1 MKKLFLTAGM
11 ILLSI
16 PSTFVALQSQPAA
29 LTWTLVGW
37 NDLGMHC
44 MDGDYSVM
52 SILPP
57 FNTIQA
63 HLIDASGDLVTDPT
77 GISVTYEAVAD
88 PDGSR
93 NTTSIGKTNF
103 WQYADA
109 LFGTGALAPD
119 TGLTGNSM
127 PGAAN
132 TPQSLSWEATHDV
145 FLAEGIPITPYDD
158 DMVKNFYPMMR
169 LVARDGGGTVLAETE
184 IVLPVSDE
192 MDCSAC
198 HASGSD
204 SAAEPGS
211 GWTWDPDAELD
222 YRLNVLAIHDD
233 RLGEAGYQAALA
245 AAGYRNDGLLAT
257 VEVADTPILCARCHA
272 SNALPG
278 TGLAGIP
285 PLTQAV
291 HDGHADVTDPITHLS
306 LDSSDNRTACYRCH
320 PGSETRCLRGAMGKA
335 VSSDGALAMQCQSC
349 HGTMSEVGDAQREG
363 WLEEPTCQSCHTG
376 TATSNNGQIRYRSV
390 YTDQDTIREAVD
402 DTFATDANTPLPG
415 FSLYRF
421 SSGHGG
427 LQCSACHGST
437 HAIFPAS
444 HANDNVQNSTLQG
457 HEGTLA
463 ECDACHSQ
471 TPETVTGGPHGLHPI
486 GQPWIDG
493 HKDAAEHDTTLCQDC
508 HGTDYTGTVL
518 SLSQAD
524 WTADLDSLGQREF
537 WRGFRIGCYTCH
549 DGPNDEDPNP
559 NSPATVADDTL
570 EVVSG
575 QPESLT
581 LVASDPDDDPLSL
594 RIVSQP
600 HHGTVGLMGKLATYY
615 PENGF
620 SGVDQFTFAAWD
632 GQIDSNLGTV
642 VVNMA
647 TNSMIFE
654 DGFESGDTSAWSAP

>member
-1 MKKLFLTAGM
+1 MKKLFLSAA
-11 ILLSI
+11 IVLLSI
-16 PSTFVALQSQPAA
+16 PTTFIALQSQPAA
-29 LTWTLVGW
+29 QTWSLVGW

-132 TPQSLSWEATHDV
+132 TPQSMSWEATHDV
-145 FLAEGIPITPYDD
+145 FLAEGIPITPWDD
-158 DMVKNFYPMMR
+158 AMVKNPYPMMR
-169 LVARDGGGTVLAETE
+169 LVARDGGGTILAETE

-204 SAAEPGS
+204 AAAEPGS
-211 GWTWDPDAELD
+211 GWRWDPDAELD

-233 RLGEAGYQAALA
+233 RLGNLNYQNALDD
-245 AAGYRNDGLLAT
+245 AGYRDDGLLAT
-257 VEVADTPILCARCHA
+257 VQIDNTPILCARCHA

-291 HDGHADVTDPITHLS
+291 HDGHADVTDPITQMS

-335 VSSDGALAMQCQSC
+335 VSADGTLAMQCQDC
-349 HGTMSEVGDAQREG
+349 HGNMSEVGDSQREG

-376 TATSNNGQIRYRSV
+376 TATSNNGQIRYLSV
-390 YTDQDTIREAVD
+390 YDDQGEIREAVD
-402 DTFATDANTPLPG
+402 DTFATDPDTPLPG
-415 FSLYRF
+415 ISLYRF
-421 SSGHGG
+421 SAGHGS

-437 HAIFPAS
+437 HAIYPAA
-444 HANDNVQNSTLQG
+444 HVNDNVQNEALQG
-457 HEGTLA
+457 HAGTLA
-463 ECDACHSQ
+463 ECGACHSQ
-471 TPETVTGGPHGLHPI
+471 TPQTVTGGPHGLHPI
-486 GQPWIDG
+486 GQDWIDG
-493 HKDAAEHDTTLCQDC
+493 HKDAAERDTTPCQDC
-508 HGTDYTGTVL
+508 HGTDYSGTVL

-524 WTADLDSLGQREF
+524 WTADLDSLGQQEI
-537 WRGFRIGCYTCH
+537 WRGFRIGCYNCH
-549 DGPNDEDPNP
+549 DGPNDDDPNP
-559 NSPATVADDTL
+559 NRPAVVADDSLT
-570 EVVSG
+570 VSSG
-575 QPESLT
+575 QPAAIT
-581 LVASDPDDDPLSL
+581 LAASDPDRDALAL

-600 HHGTVGLMGKLATYY
+600 HYGTVGLVGTVATYY
-615 PENGF
+615 PFNGQ
-620 SGVDQFTFAAWD
+620 GGDDTFTFAAWD
-632 GQIDSNLGTV
+632 GQTDSNLGTIA
-642 VVNMA
+642 VNFD
-647 TNSMIFE
+647 NEIFT
-654 DGFESGDTSAWSAP
+654 DGFESGDTSAWSSP